1 MRLTPARIFIVVL
14 LLGGVGFLL
23 RARAQGPGY
32 PPVSNT
38 YVVNQTICL
47 SPQALDANGACKP
60 LPVTAGATVEIQL
73 PGTPATW
80 TLVSSSP
87 NLVLSGPKVTLPNPG
102 RTMGTSELFV
112 WDFAASRAGD
122 ATVVFR
128 EFPPTIS
135 GSAAGLFT
143 YTFQVR

>member
-1 MRLTPARIFIVVL
+1 ML
-14 LLGGVGFLL
+14 LLGGAGFLL
-23 RARAQGPGY
+23 RARAQAPGY

-38 YVVNQTICL
+38 YVVNQSSCL
-47 SPQALDANGACKP
+47 EPQALDANGACRP
-60 LPVTAGATVEIQL
+60 LAVTAAATVEVQL

-87 NLVLSGPKVTLPNPG
+87 NMVSTGPPRRLPNPG
-102 RTMGTSELFV
+102 RTQGTSEIFV
-112 WDFAASRAGD
+112 WDFAANRAGD

-135 GSAAGLFT
+135 TSPSGLFT